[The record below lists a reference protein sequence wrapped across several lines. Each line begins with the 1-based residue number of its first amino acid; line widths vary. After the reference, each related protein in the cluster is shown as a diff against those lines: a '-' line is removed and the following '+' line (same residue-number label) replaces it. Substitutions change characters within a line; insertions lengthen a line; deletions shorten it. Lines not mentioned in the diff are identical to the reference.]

1 MSLAIDAGPSVVGGS
16 MDQVTLKRWKKA
28 DHVLD
33 NLTLLVGVLMIIYLA
48 VAVFGLVSSSVRH
61 YSTFVLFV
69 MVISCFAS
77 FKVFIGERLGKKFG
91 DEGYEEAGDAVLIFG
106 EEGST
111 GKGSAIPRKI
121 PLRVWITGAL
131 SLIGSVLAIG
141 GAAFIRINA
150 DRLERTSPFF
160 DSFDMAMG
168 GVFTVGVLILT
179 LIHWGPTLTTIVAL
193 AIAYF
198 FYGQYIDHPLLSHP
212 AYEPAFVMN
221 YIGLGVTQGF
231 FWFAQTAADD
241 IFFLVIYATTLFG
254 LGMMPMIVEAG
265 RLVGGRIKGGAA
277 APAIIGSGA
286 VAAVMGTAVSNVV
299 LCGRFTIPLMVRGG
313 YSPAM
318 AGAIEATASTA
329 GQIMPPVLGLAAFLI
344 AGFLGIAYIEVVKA
358 AVLPGVL
365 YMTGVT
371 IGVAVYAMR
380 YNLPKLREPANLKII
395 WRLIPAFVISFLTV
409 IILLVN
415 YYSPSVAGLAGVV
428 VALVLSVFQGPY
440 RPKLKEMKVALEEGM
455 LLVSL
460 LSLLL
465 IAIGP
470 LGQAFQTTNLSGK
483 LGVWLISVLP
493 DSQIILL
500 VGAAVLSIILG
511 IGLPTPVAY
520 LIAALAVVP
529 FMIQLG
535 IAPLQA
541 HYFAF
546 YFAVYATLSPPVAE
560 SALAAA
566 KISGAGF
573 WETGMQAM
581 KLAATTF
588 IIPFAFVFNPVL
600 MAFPNISWTMVLAVM
615 EVLVIQWTSSIYLY
629 SFFRRKLNAFERY
642 GFLAAVLLGYTSMMR
657 PEVIYTILAY
667 LLTIGLMAWVWFHP
681 APKRKA
687 ALEKN
692 A

>member
-1 MSLAIDAGPSVVGGS
+1 
-16 MDQVTLKRWKKA
+16 MDQVTLQRWKKA
-28 DHVLD
+28 DRILD
-33 NLTLLVGVLMIIYLA
+33 NLTLFVGMLMILYVGI
-48 VAVFGLVSSSVRH
+48 AVFGLVSSSARH

-69 MVISCFAS
+69 MIISCLAS

-91 DEGYEEAGDAVLIFG
+91 EEGYEEAGAAVLMFG
-106 EEGST
+106 EEAAQRA
-111 GKGSAIPRKI
+111 SAVANKV
-121 PLRVWITGAL
+121 PLIVWIRGAL
-131 SLIGSVLAIG
+131 SLIGSVLAIA
-141 GAAFIRINA
+141 GAAFIRMNA

-168 GVFTVGVLILT
+168 GVFTVGVLLLT
-179 LIHWGPTLTTIVAL
+179 LIHWGPTLTTIVVL
-193 AIAYF
+193 AIVYF
-198 FYGQYIDHPLLSHP
+198 FYGHYIDNPLFSHP

-231 FWFAQTAADD
+231 FLFAQTASDD

-265 RLVGGRIKGGAA
+265 RLAGGRIKGGAA

-299 LCGRFTIPLMVRGG
+299 LCGRFTIPLMIRGG
-313 YSPAM
+313 YSRAM

-358 AVLPGVL
+358 AVLPGIL
-365 YMTGVT
+365 YMTGVA
-371 IGVAVYAMR
+371 IGVVVYARR
-380 YNLPKLREPANLKII
+380 YDLPRLHEPANLKLV
-395 WRLIPAFVISFLTV
+395 WRLIPAFAISFVTV
-409 IILLVN
+409 IVLLVN
-415 YYSPSVAGLAGVV
+415 YFSPSVAGMAGIV

-440 RPKLKEMKVALEEGM
+440 RPKLKDMRTALHEGL

-470 LGQAFQTTNLSGK
+470 LGQAFQTTNLSGR
-483 LGVWLISVLP
+483 LGVWLISILP

-500 VGAAVLSIILG
+500 IGAAVLSIVLG

-529 FMIQLG
+529 FMIQIG

-560 SALAAA
+560 SVLAAA
-566 KISGAGF
+566 KISGSGF
-573 WETGMQAM
+573 WETGMHSM

-588 IIPFAFVFNPVL
+588 IIPFAFVFNPEL
-600 MAFPNISWTMVLAVM
+600 MAFPNISWKMIWAVA
-615 EVLVIQWTSSIYLY
+615 EVLIVQATSSIYLY
-629 SFFRRKLNAFERY
+629 GYFRRELTLIERY
-642 GFLAAVLLGYTSMMR
+642 GFGLAVLLGYTAIMR
-657 PEVIYTILAY
+657 PEVVYTYLAY
-667 LLTIGLMAWVWFHP
+667 GLTIGLVAWIWLRP
-681 APKRKA
+681 ARVSA
-687 ALEKN
+687 A
-692 A
+692 

>member
-1 MSLAIDAGPSVVGGS
+1 
-16 MDQVTLKRWKKA
+16 MDQVTLQRWKRA
-28 DHVLD
+28 DRILD
-33 NLTLLVGVLMIIYLA
+33 NLTLFVGMLMILYVGI
-48 VAVFGLVSSSVRH
+48 AVFGLVSSSARH

-69 MVISCFAS
+69 MIISCLAS

-91 DEGYEEAGDAVLIFG
+91 DEGYEEAGAAVLMFG
-106 EEGST
+106 EE
-111 GKGSAIPRKI
+111 SAQRASAVTNKVPVI
-121 PLRVWITGAL
+121 VWIRGAL
-131 SLIGSVLAIG
+131 SLIGSVLAIA
-141 GAAFIRINA
+141 GAAFIRMNA

-168 GVFTVGVLILT
+168 GVFTVGVLLLT

-193 AIAYF
+193 AIVYF
-198 FYGQYIDHPLLSHP
+198 FYGHHIDNPLFSHP

-231 FWFAQTAADD
+231 FLFAQTASDD

-265 RLVGGRIKGGAA
+265 RLAGGRIKGGAA

-299 LCGRFTIPLMVRGG
+299 LCGRFTIPLMIRGG
-313 YSPAM
+313 YSRAM

-358 AVLPGVL
+358 AVLPGIL
-365 YMTGVT
+365 YMTGVA
-371 IGVAVYAMR
+371 IGVVVYARR
-380 YNLPKLREPANLKII
+380 YDLPRLHEPANLKIV
-395 WRLIPAFVISFLTV
+395 WRLIPAFVVSFITV
-409 IILLVN
+409 IVLLVN
-415 YYSPSVAGLAGVV
+415 YFSPSVAGMAGIA

-440 RPKLKEMKVALEEGM
+440 RPKLKDMRTALHEGL

-470 LGQAFQTTNLSGK
+470 LGQAFQTTNLSGR
-483 LGVWLISVLP
+483 LGVWLISILP

-500 VGAAVLSIILG
+500 IGAAVLSIVLG

-529 FMIQLG
+529 FMIQIG

-560 SALAAA
+560 SVLAAA
-566 KISGAGF
+566 KISGSGF
-573 WETGMQAM
+573 WETGMHSM

-588 IIPFAFVFNPVL
+588 IIPFAFVFNPEL
-600 MAFPNISWTMVLAVM
+600 MAFPNISWKMIWAVA
-615 EVLVIQWTSSIYLY
+615 EVLIVQATSSIYLY
-629 SFFRRKLNAFERY
+629 GYFRRELTLIERY
-642 GFLAAVLLGYTSMMR
+642 GFGLAVLLGYTAIMR
-657 PEVIYTILAY
+657 PEVMYTYLAY
-667 LLTIGLMAWVWFHP
+667 GLTIGLIAWVWLRP
-681 APKRKA
+681 ARPSSR
-687 ALEKN
+687 
-692 A
+692 

>member
-1 MSLAIDAGPSVVGGS
+1 
-16 MDQVTLKRWKKA
+16 MDQVALHRWRKA
-28 DHVLD
+28 DHILD
-33 NLTLLVGVLMIIYLA
+33 NLTLFVGMLMILYVGI
-48 VAVFGLVSSSVRH
+48 AVFGLVSSSARH

-69 MVISCFAS
+69 MIISCFAS

-91 DEGYEEAGDAVLIFG
+91 EEGYEEAGAAVLILG
-106 EEGST
+106 EEGSAQ
-111 GKGSAIPRKI
+111 KASAVPNKV
-121 PLRVWITGAL
+121 PLIVWIRGTL
-131 SLIGSVLAIG
+131 SLLGSVLAIV
-141 GAAFIRINA
+141 GAAYIRMNA

-168 GVFTVGVLILT
+168 GVFTVGVLLLT

-198 FYGQYIDHPLLSHP
+198 FYGQHIEHPLFSHP

-231 FWFAQTAADD
+231 FLFAQTASDD

-299 LCGRFTIPLMVRGG
+299 LCGRFTIPLMIRGG
-313 YSPAM
+313 YSRAM

-358 AVLPGVL
+358 AVLPGIL

-371 IGVAVYAMR
+371 IGVVVYAMR
-380 YNLPKLREPANLKII
+380 YDLPRLHEPANLKIVR
-395 WRLIPAFVISFLTV
+395 RLIPAFVISFITV
-409 IILLVN
+409 IVLLVN
-415 YYSPSVAGLAGVV
+415 YYSPSVAGMAGIV

-440 RPKLKEMKVALEEGM
+440 RPKLKEMRTALQEGL

-483 LGVWLISVLP
+483 LGIWLISVLP

-500 VGAAVLSIILG
+500 IGAAVLSIVLG

-529 FMIQLG
+529 FMIQIG

-560 SALAAA
+560 SVLAAA
-566 KISGAGF
+566 KISGSGF
-573 WETGMQAM
+573 WETGMHSM

-588 IIPFAFVFNPVL
+588 IIPFAFVFNPEI
-600 MAFPNISWTMVLAVM
+600 MAFPNISWKMVWAVA
-615 EVLVIQWTSSIYLY
+615 EVLIVQATSSIYLY
-629 SFFRRKLNAFERY
+629 GYFRRELTMVERY
-642 GFLAAVLLGYTSMMR
+642 GFALAVLLGYTAIMR
-657 PEVIYTILAY
+657 PEVVYTYLAY
-667 LLTIGLMAWVWFHP
+667 GLTIGLIAWVWLRP
-681 APKRKA
+681 AQISA
-687 ALEKN
+687 AVD
-692 A
+692 